1 MKRRSKEMPAVELRG
16 NSDLRKA
23 LRQFA
28 PDLDKELKLELR
40 KAMQPVVRKAR
51 GYVEANPMSNWNASS
66 SDTAKFPRYSAS
78 VVSKGIGFSTGV
90 TKKNKNGF
98 NGMAKIYNK
107 TAAGAIYEQAGVK
120 NPQGQPWVG
129 PKGPAGKKY
138 SHSNWKGAGQQ
149 FIENLPG
156 GFEYEVMERG
166 NTLSVGQ
173 RQLISFVRAM
183 VYNPQILILDEA
195 TSSVDSETE
204 ELIQPPATSPIGTQ
218 KHPRFPDLP

>member
-1 MKRRSKEMPAVELRG
+1 MPAVELRG

-51 GYVEANPMSNWNASS
+51 GDVEANPMSNWNASS

-98 NGMAKIYNK
+98 NGMAKVYNK

-149 FIENLPG
+149 FIENLPEIQSSLKG
-156 GFEYEVMERG
+156 QGRLIYRAWAESRG
-166 NTLSVGQ
+166 VAEGA
-173 RQLISFVRAM
+173 AM
-183 VYNPQILILDEA
+183 KAIDKA
-195 TSSVDSETE
+195 TMAFTARSRTTTFRK
-204 ELIQPPATSPIGTQ
+204 AA
-218 KHPRFPDLP
+218 

>member
-1 MKRRSKEMPAVELRG
+1 MPAVELRG

-66 SDTAKFPRYSAS
+66 SDTGKFPRYSAS

-149 FIENLPG
+149 FIENLPEIQSSLKG
-156 GFEYEVMERG
+156 QGRLIYRAWAESRG
-166 NTLSVGQ
+166 VAEGA
-173 RQLISFVRAM
+173 AM
-183 VYNPQILILDEA
+183 KAIDKA
-195 TSSVDSETE
+195 TMAFTARSRTTTFRK
-204 ELIQPPATSPIGTQ
+204 AA
-218 KHPRFPDLP
+218 

>member
-1 MKRRSKEMPAVELRG
+1 MPAVELRG

-51 GYVEANPMSNWNASS
+51 GYVEANPMSNWNASF

-149 FIENLPG
+149 FIENLPEIQSSLKG
-156 GFEYEVMERG
+156 QGRLIYRAWAESRG
-166 NTLSVGQ
+166 VAEGA
-173 RQLISFVRAM
+173 AM
-183 VYNPQILILDEA
+183 KAIDKA
-195 TSSVDSETE
+195 TMAFTARSRTTTFRK
-204 ELIQPPATSPIGTQ
+204 AA
-218 KHPRFPDLP
+218 